1 MWWRKMTPNNG
12 DWTLI
17 NISTKEGNSDKQL
30 RKNPA
35 KVKLSKLIISKFES
49 TNLDWLIFWSQFETV
64 IDCTDIKTVRNF
76 SYLKE

>member
-1 MWWRKMTPNNG
+1 M
-12 DWTLI
+12 I

-64 IDCTDIKTVRNF
+64 IDRTDIKTVRNF